1 MGEYARHGPGSP
13 IVQRSEISRNLLTY
27 ILPETVRQEKS
38 QVDCKKT
45 KNVTIIQSALTRGNL
60 MEPRNEEEEDG
71 DG

>member
-1 MGEYARHGPGSP
+1 M
-13 IVQRSEISRNLLTY
+13 TY

-45 KNVTIIQSALTRGNL
+45 KNVTIIQSVLTRGNL